1 MLLSLYLYQGGVLVK
16 KKIIYFVLIVATVI
30 LTSCGSS
37 AQSKDTEKNNQVIK
51 IGSEAADTDI
61 WKFIAKSEAA
71 EKAGIKLEVQDVEG
85 GPTKNNAVAEG
96 DLDANA
102 FQTISYLESYNQDS
116 KVKLAPIAVTYVEPM
131 GVYSEKYKKISQVK
145 NGAVIALA
153 DNPSQTARGLRV
165 LEAAGLITLKD
176 DFDDGT
182 GTPDDIEK
190 NSKNLKFKLIDDRT
204 GPRVLQD
211 VDLALIS
218 NTIALEGGLNVLQD
232 SIYREKADK
241 SNRANLN
248 VIAVRADRVEEQE
261 LKKLGELYHDPEVQ
275 KYINDKFDGT
285 KVEAEV
291 SLDEVWQED
300 EE

>member
-1 MLLSLYLYQGGVLVK
+1 MKRKIVYFILAAVTVVLT
-16 KKIIYFVLIVATVI
+16 A
-30 LTSCGSS
+30 CGSS
-37 AQSKDTEKNNQVIK
+37 AQSKDTAKEQVIK

-71 EKAGIKLEVQDVEG
+71 KKAGIKLEVQDVEG

-102 FQTISYLESYNQDS
+102 FQTISYLESYNKDS
-116 KVKLAPIAVTYVEPM
+116 KVKLVPIAITYVEPM

-145 NGAVIALA
+145 KGALVALA

-165 LEAAGLITLKD
+165 LESAGLITLKK

-182 GTPDDIEK
+182 GTPSDIET
-190 NSKNLKFKLIDDRT
+190 NPKNLKFELIDDRT

-218 NTIALEGGLNVLQD
+218 NTIALEGGLNVLKD

-241 SNRANLN
+241 TNRSNLN
-248 VIAVRADRVEEQE
+248 VIAVKADRKNEQK
-261 LKKLGELYHDPEVQ
+261 LKKLGTLYHDSEIQ
-275 KYINDKFDGT
+275 KYIKEQFDGT
-285 KVEAEV
+285 KVEAKV
-291 SLDEVWQED
+291 SVDEVWKD
-300 EE
+300 